1 MYTDHYGL
9 NAAPFQLTP
18 DGRFYFESRT
28 HKKAMAYLG
37 FGLTQG
43 EGFIVITGDV
53 GARHLVGQHADRL
66 VEVEMPDDGVLR
78 DFDTAEALKD
88 SPGFGPRG

>member
-1 MYTDHYGL
+1 MYTDHYGMT
-9 NAAPFQLTP
+9 AAPFQLTP
-18 DGRFYFESRT
+18 DARFYFESRT

-53 GARHLVGQHADRL
+53 GAGNRGHPAHAGRSADDTRVVG
-66 VEVEMPDDGVLR
+66 EVR
-78 DFDTAEALKD
+78 Q
-88 SPGFGPRG
+88 